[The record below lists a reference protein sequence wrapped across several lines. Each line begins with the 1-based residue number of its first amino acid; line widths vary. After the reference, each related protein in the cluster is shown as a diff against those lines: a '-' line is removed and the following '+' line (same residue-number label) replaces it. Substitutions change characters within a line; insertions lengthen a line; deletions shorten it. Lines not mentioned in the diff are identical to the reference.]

1 MWHTAMRTPAYAT
14 VAEAALVAAAPHAAT
29 QDASI
34 ALERGELCRNCGC
47 DTSRRRFKRRD
58 LCGKCFYLF
67 EYIRSVERWD
77 RARPETL
84 KNAGMLRRC
93 YGADALPALDTMSD
107 EGFAALK
114 SSIVEQLVTALRAL
128 RAREARRRGDV
139 RVDGVTIEQKLKDIL
154 RVVQL
159 RDKYD
164 RVAGRFNGVSSV
176 LNQSFSPEQCRIL
189 YSLLDD
195 IEEQTYGQVTESHK
209 AFEAVYQQRHADTT
223 TSVPQG
229 PHVPT
234 SEPAGT
240 GDLWLI
246 DFKHRVQSGE
256 TVLLVV
262 DAHTQAIVA
271 SGACAGN
278 GFGDLQ
284 ERLAEAFR
292 RVGTPTCI
300 TTRHAQPRAHLSA
313 LDVWLIEHDV
323 AVAALARQPKQT
335 LATLDAVA
343 SRLRDSMLDR
353 TFSTAEAADAAIAAW
368 GRSANAARGVTPA
381 RAATRCFLEQIVPYE
396 YEPHDIIR
404 RVQERGRVSLFGR
417 IVRVPKA
424 LRGKDVAFRPT
435 ARDGLFEVM
444 FRSQLIS
451 TVRLSV
457 AARPAGFDRHSL
469 PYPRLAPDT
478 VLGDALMSP

>member
-1 MWHTAMRTPAYAT
+1 
-14 VAEAALVAAAPHAAT
+14 
-29 QDASI
+29 
-34 ALERGELCRNCGC
+34 
-47 DTSRRRFKRRD
+47 
-58 LCGKCFYLF
+58 
-67 EYIRSVERWD
+67 
-77 RARPETL
+77 
-84 KNAGMLRRC
+84 
-93 YGADALPALDTMSD
+93 
-107 EGFAALK
+107 
-114 SSIVEQLVTALRAL
+114 
-128 RAREARRRGDV
+128 
-139 RVDGVTIEQKLKDIL
+139 
-154 RVVQL
+154 
-159 RDKYD
+159 
-164 RVAGRFNGVSSV
+164 VSSV

-323 AVAALARQPKQT
+323 A
-335 LATLDAVA
+335 
-343 SRLRDSMLDR
+343 
-353 TFSTAEAADAAIAAW
+353 
-368 GRSANAARGVTPA
+368 
-381 RAATRCFLEQIVPYE
+381 
-396 YEPHDIIR
+396 
-404 RVQERGRVSLFGR
+404 
-417 IVRVPKA
+417 
-424 LRGKDVAFRPT
+424 
-435 ARDGLFEVM
+435 
-444 FRSQLIS
+444 
-451 TVRLSV
+451 
-457 AARPAGFDRHSL
+457 
-469 PYPRLAPDT
+469 
-478 VLGDALMSP
+478 